1 MIIACIAGF
10 ALVFQ
15 ACSQNEDIVSPSND
29 SYMMRFSTHYP
40 GQTRVADNV
49 FEQGD
54 TIGLYVA
61 GDTLPLEPGGN
72 TVNNEMLTC
81 NGNVW
86 TPTRTLYWDDGTY
99 TAYAYYPYQKTM
111 RSVDDMPVTVC
122 LDQSTA
128 STATAMGGYEASD
141 LLWARTKGI
150 HASADPVPL
159 VFSHVMSKLTIRLI
173 KGEDYEGDL
182 PSDAEVYV
190 HNTVPTATFDLAAGV
205 VTKAPKGSR
214 ASIRAH
220 QDAATLFSAIVV
232 PQRLPN
238 SVPLVEVVAKGVSY
252 LYESRFVF
260 KPGVNHLVNLILSDN
275 PEQVKINIGGEVEGW
290 NE

>member
-1 MIIACIAGF
+1 MDAH
-10 ALVFQ
+10 
-15 ACSQNEDIVSPSND
+15 SD
-29 SYMMRFSTHYP
+29 
-40 GQTRVADNV
+40 
-49 FEQGD
+49 
-54 TIGLYVA
+54 
-61 GDTLPLEPGGN
+61 
-72 TVNNEMLTC
+72 
-81 NGNVW
+81 
-86 TPTRTLYWDDGTY
+86 LYWDDGTY
-99 TAYAYYPYQKTM
+99 TAYAYYPYQKTV

-220 QDAATLFSAIVV
+220 QDDHAVLCHRCATAIAQ
-232 PQRLPN
+232 QRAPRRGGRQGRVLP
-238 SVPLVEVVAKGVSY
+238 L
-252 LYESRFVF
+252 
-260 KPGVNHLVNLILSDN
+260 
-275 PEQVKINIGGEVEGW
+275 
-290 NE
+290 

>member
-1 MIIACIAGF
+1 MIIACLAGLM
-10 ALVFQ
+10 LVFQ
-15 ACSQNEDIVSPSND
+15 ACSQNENVESPSAGL
-29 SYMMRFSTHYP
+29 SAMCFSAHYP
-40 GQTRVADNV
+40 GQTRVAGNA

-54 TIGLYVA
+54 TIGLFVA
-61 GDTLPLEPGGN
+61 NDSLPLEPGGN
-72 TVNNEMLTC
+72 AVNNEALTS

-86 TPTRTLYWDDGTY
+86 TTVKTLYWDNGTY
-99 TAYAYYPYQKTM
+99 AAYAYYPYKKA
-111 RSVDDMPVTVC
+111 VNNVADMPVSVSM
-122 LDQSTA
+122 DQSTA
-128 STATAMGGYEASD
+128 KTATALGGYEASD

-159 VFSHVMSKLTIRLI
+159 VFTHVMSKLTIRLI
-173 KGEDYEGDL
+173 KGEDYEGEL

-190 HNTVPTATFDLAAGV
+190 HNTVPTATFDLSAGV
-205 VTKAPKGSR
+205 VTKAPKGTR
-214 ASIRAH
+214 ATIRAH
-220 QDAATLFSAIVV
+220 QDASTVFSAIVV
-232 PQRLPN
+232 PQRLSN

-275 PEQVKINIGGEVEGW
+275 PEQVKINIGGEVSGW

>member
-1 MIIACIAGF
+1 
-10 ALVFQ
+10 
-15 ACSQNEDIVSPSND
+15 
-29 SYMMRFSTHYP
+29 
-40 GQTRVADNV
+40 
-49 FEQGD
+49 
-54 TIGLYVA
+54 
-61 GDTLPLEPGGN
+61 
-72 TVNNEMLTC
+72 
-81 NGNVW
+81 
-86 TPTRTLYWDDGTY
+86 
-99 TAYAYYPYQKTM
+99 
-111 RSVDDMPVTVC
+111 MPVTVC